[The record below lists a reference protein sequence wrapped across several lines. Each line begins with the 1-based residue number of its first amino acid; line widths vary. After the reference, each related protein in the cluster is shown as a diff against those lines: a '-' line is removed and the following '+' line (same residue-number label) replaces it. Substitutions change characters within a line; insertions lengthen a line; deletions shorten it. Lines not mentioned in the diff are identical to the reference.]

1 MLPLG
6 RRRAGSLTPLTLFL
20 GLILLFASTASAA
33 VLGIDF
39 GTLNI
44 KAALVKPGTPLDIVL
59 TKDSKRKEVAAVAFK
74 PNRDE
79 KNKVVTEEGKFP
91 ERAYGGDALSLQGRL
106 PGEVFPNLKML
117 LGLQPGEEGD
127 KTAQVYKQ
135 RYPALQMESAAEL
148 GTTVFKS
155 GAFPETTAPFSVEEL
170 VGMELANIRRNAE
183 LMAGRG
189 SVVEHAVITIPAFY
203 TADERRA
210 LVKAAGFAGLTVDA
224 LISDGMAVG
233 MEYAKTR
240 TFPEVTKGE
249 QPEYHLV
256 YDMGAGSATAT
267 LMRFQSRSVKDVG
280 RTNKTVQEV
289 AVVGA
294 GWDRTLGGDAM
305 NTVIMEDFVEK
316 LLAKPDVKQRGTTR
330 EEITSNGRLMGRFFK
345 DAEKARHILSANTET
360 SNGFEEILPDIDLR
374 TKLSRADFEKMTADF
389 ADRVTKPITEAL
401 AMAKLEIKDLN
412 SLIVHGGAVRTP
424 FVQSKLEKLV
434 GSSKIRSS
442 VNPDEA
448 AVFGAAFKAATLS
461 PSFKVKEIRD
471 SELAGYTTS
480 LKYTDKGKER
490 KQQLFVPSS
499 PVGWGATTKQVTFK
513 DKEDF
518 TFGFVQTVGEVDRP
532 LITAKSENLTA
543 SVQELVS
550 KYGCDKDEINTK
562 FGVRLSSQFGLP
574 EVSGGTV
581 SCEVDDSKSG
591 SVGESVKGWLGL
603 GKKKDQEPLGDEE
616 ADGPVE
622 EVDASTSASTS
633 TSSAASSSS
642 DAASSS
648 KSPEPPKKRTET
660 VQVRVTSNSEG
671 TATSD
676 NDFFVRSADRLKAF
690 DDSDQARYAR
700 DEAQNVLEAYT
711 YSVRDFLENKEYD
724 NFGTKTMR
732 AEISKLLQTTRDWM
746 ESGDI
751 SKATTEVLKEKRTAL
766 RNLVEPIKTRKT
778 EEGKR
783 PALIK
788 SLQKSLDDTQKLI
801 LKVQGEA
808 EKASSSFS
816 KALSSM
822 AATSS
827 SASSSSSSSS
837 ASPDAENLDEEDAA
851 TSTTEAPPAPT
862 NAYENFNFDKIQE
875 TYDSISKWLTS
886 TTAEQNKLKPHE
898 EPVLSLRDLEN
909 KAKEMASA
917 KQDFN
922 LAAKEARKPPK
933 PAPKPKAKPTKK
945 AAKSAA
951 GEKATDVPVAEGEEE
966 EVKVPKKGEEG
977 YEEFERGYEEF
988 KKNKFAEIN
997 MDELL
1002 GKMEK
1007 PAGDDEGVVHEEL

>member
-6 RRRAGSLTPLTLFL
+6 RRRAGSLTPLALCL
-20 GLILLFASTASAA
+20 ALVLLFASTASAA

-79 KNKVVTEEGKFP
+79 KNKIITEEGTFP

-106 PGEVFPNLKML
+106 PGEVFPNLKLL
-117 LGLQPGEEGD
+117 LGLQPGDEGD
-127 KTAQVYKQ
+127 KVAQIYRS
-135 RYPALQMESAAEL
+135 RYPALQMESAADL

-155 GAFPETTAPFSVEEL
+155 SAFAEGAAPFSVEEL

-183 LMAGRG
+183 LMAGKG

-203 TADERRA
+203 TADEKRA
-210 LVKAAGFAGLTVDA
+210 LIKAAGLAGLTVDA

-233 MEYAKTR
+233 LEYAKTR
-240 TFPEVTKGE
+240 TFPEITKDE
-249 QPEYHLV
+249 SPEYHLV

-280 RTNKTVQEV
+280 RKNKTVQEV

-294 GWDRTLGGDAM
+294 GWDRTLGGDAL
-305 NTVIMEDFVEK
+305 NTVIVDNFVDQ
-316 LLAKPDVKQRGTTR
+316 LLAKSDVKSRGTSR

-360 SNGFEEILPDIDLR
+360 SNGFEEILPDVDLR
-374 TKLSRADFEKMTADF
+374 TKLTRAQFEKMTAEF
-389 ADRVTKPITEAL
+389 ADRVDKPITDAL
-401 AMAKLEIKDLN
+401 AMAKLSIKDLT

-424 FVQSKLEKLV
+424 FVQSKLESLV
-434 GSSKIRSS
+434 GTGKIRSS

-471 SELAGYTTS
+471 SDLAGYITS
-480 LKYTDKGKER
+480 LKYTDKDKER
-490 KQQLFVPSS
+490 KQQLFTPSS

-518 TFGFVQTVGEVDRP
+518 SFGFVQTVGDVDRP
-532 LITAKSENLTA
+532 IITVKSENLTA
-543 SVQELVS
+543 SVQELVT
-550 KYGCDKDEINTK
+550 KYGCEKDEIVTK
-562 FGVRLSSQFGLP
+562 FGVRLGSQFGLP

-591 SVGESVKGWLGL
+591 SVGDSVKGWLGF
-603 GKKKDQEPLGDEE
+603 GKKKDQEPLEDGES
-616 ADGPVE
+616 DGPVE
-622 EVDASTSASTS
+622 ELDASTSASSSTS
-633 TSSAASSSS
+633 TAASTSS
-642 DAASSS
+642 DAASPS
-648 KSPEPPKKRTET
+648 KSPEPPKKRMET
-660 VQVRVTSNSEG
+660 LQVRVSTSSEG
-671 TATSD
+671 GARSD
-676 NDFFVRSADRLKAF
+676 QDFLGRSSDRLKAF
-690 DDSDQARYAR
+690 DDSDNARYAR

-711 YSVRDFLENKEYD
+711 YSVRDFLENRDYD
-724 NFGTKTMR
+724 SFSTATLR
-732 AEISKLLQTTRDWM
+732 EEISKLLQSTRDWM

-751 SKATTEVLKEKRTAL
+751 SKATTEILKEKRTAL
-766 RNLVEPIKTRKT
+766 KNLVEPIKTRKT
-778 EEGKR
+778 EESKR

-808 EKASSSFS
+808 EKASSSVAS
-816 KALSSM
+816 ALSSM
-822 AATSS
+822 ASTTS
-827 SASSSSSSSS
+827 SASASPSSDADDLDEPESSSVV
-837 ASPDAENLDEEDAA
+837 
-851 TSTTEAPPAPT
+851 EAPPTPT
-862 NAYENFNFDKIQE
+862 NAYANLNFDKVQE
-875 TYDSISKWLTS
+875 TYDSISKWLIS
-886 TTAEQNKLKPHE
+886 TTAEQKKLKSDE
-898 EPVLSLRDLEN
+898 EPVLLVRDLES
-909 KAKEMASA
+909 KAKEMGTAMKAFSA
-917 KQDFN
+917 
-922 LAAKEARKPPK
+922 AAKEARKPPK

-945 AAKSAA
+945 ATKSAA
-951 GEKATDVPVAEGEEE
+951 KEAATDIPVGGDDE
-966 EVKVPKKGEEG
+966 EVRIPKKGEEG
-977 YEEFERGYEEF
+977 YEEFERGYEQFKQDKFREF
-988 KKNKFAEIN
+988 S
-997 MDELL
+997 MDDILKMAKG
-1002 GKMEK
+1002 GKDGET
-1007 PAGDDEGVVHEEL
+1007 ADDTVVHEEL